1 MFALPKSTEFNKRIP
16 KQKFYEQMD
25 IVPAVRQSF
34 VQQIKAVFWRNKLAA
49 TTLNVA
55 AGERVTEVEVFE
67 VRLSEP
73 SLDEKV
79 LRQIDRAIPYHII
92 FVLSYEEKFQVWTG
106 YKDATEGGKNAFKVS
121 RYYHTAWL
129 TADELQLQLNGLN
142 MDTIYDNFFR
152 QIAGETFQSDAY
164 ESLKDTVG
172 RDKEI
177 QLLKKQ
183 IAALQAKIRKEKQL
197 NKQMHINAEL
207 KKLKKALENI

>member
-25 IVPAVRQSF
+25 IAPAVRQSF

-106 YKDATEGGKNAFKVS
+106 YKDATEGGKNAF
-121 RYYHTAWL
+121 
-129 TADELQLQLNGLN
+129 
-142 MDTIYDNFFR
+142 
-152 QIAGETFQSDAY
+152 
-164 ESLKDTVG
+164 
-172 RDKEI
+172 
-177 QLLKKQ
+177 
-183 IAALQAKIRKEKQL
+183 
-197 NKQMHINAEL
+197 
-207 KKLKKALENI
+207 